1 MFRPCVGL
9 KLAFTDQDFPDRV
22 DISHGGENSLLDFTS
37 SRGDPNKLDEDARN
51 QETEAVKSD
60 GRFGTF
66 EPLGPGSRRRPKP
79 DRAISA
85 GDRACETF
93 GAGLH
98 HMTNGN
104 FFC

>member
-9 KLAFTDQDFPDRV
+9 KLAFADQDFPDRV
-22 DISHGGENSLLDFTS
+22 DIPHGGENSPLDFTS

-51 QETEAVKSD
+51 QETEAVKSY

-79 DRAISA
+79 DRVISA
-85 GDRACETF
+85 GDRHVRHLGQGCTI
-93 GAGLH
+93 
-98 HMTNGN
+98 
-104 FFC
+104 